1 MDIKNDLIT
10 AYVSGYEAAKYDL
23 DKDGLLED
31 HYNLLKSKSIKDII
45 KDGKRWFC
53 LMLKTGIYGR

>member
-10 AYVSGYEAAKYDL
+10 AYVAGYEAAKYDL
-23 DKDGLLED
+23 NKDGLWED
-31 HYNLLKSKSIKDII
+31 TKDII

-53 LMLKTGIYGR
+53 LMLKTSVYGR